1 MLKYLWRSANTERL
15 FFAKKVKYPVKG
27 QNWQPLYRKKNLES
41 LRDQAFGVFLLSSWH
56 RVETL
61 IYAIF
66 PKQFSLNITRQNK
79 KRENKPMKENKK
91 LEASNTEL
99 VAEIL

>member
-1 MLKYLWRSANTERL
+1 M
-15 FFAKKVKYPVKG
+15 
-27 QNWQPLYRKKNLES
+27 
-41 LRDQAFGVFLLSSWH
+41 
-56 RVETL
+56 ETL
-61 IYAIF
+61 IYEIF